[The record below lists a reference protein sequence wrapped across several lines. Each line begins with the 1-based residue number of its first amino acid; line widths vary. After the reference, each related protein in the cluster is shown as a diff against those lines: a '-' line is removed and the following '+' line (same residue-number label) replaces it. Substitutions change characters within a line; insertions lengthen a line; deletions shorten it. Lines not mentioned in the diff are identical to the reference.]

1 MQEIAIDNTPEEI
14 TRYVI
19 SEISYEL
26 YPTNKYDKPE
36 YYLHEGVVLDEG
48 EWIDPHIKGIYK
60 TEEEARKAFEEYE
73 TDISGIECGWGVRG
87 LRVTEYYLHGVAFD
101 LGEAIKQVD
110 DINSEE
116 DFDKQLEEEYWCC
129 KAQEYHDI
137 EKEWFLAVSP
147 MDIVVAVFDEEN
159 RTDTEKYV
167 LFHTYND
174 AVEFEDEFLD
184 NCDMLKGGW
193 VTKIYFN
200 SKNVETI
207 SEEEFKDWFKDY
219 NDLGVKEEQ
228 EAKCRL

>member
-1 MQEIAIDNTPEEI
+1 MEELVIDNVTEKI

-19 SEISYEL
+19 SELSVEI
-26 YPTNKYDKPE
+26 YPENKYDDPK
-36 YYLHEGVVLDEG
+36 YHLYEGVVPQEEAFPD
-48 EWIDPHIKGIYK
+48 EWIEGIYK
-60 TEEEARKAFEEYE
+60 TEDEAKKAFEKYE
-73 TDISGIECGWGVRG
+73 TEITECGSGVKG
-87 LRVTEYYLHGVAFD
+87 LHVTEYYLHGAVFD
-101 LGEAIKQVD
+101 LGEAIKDVD

-116 DFDKQLEEEYWCC
+116 DFDKQLKEDYVSCEAQNYHDVEEEWV
-129 KAQEYHDI
+129 I
-137 EKEWFLAVSP
+137 AVSP
-147 MDIVVAVFDEEN
+147 MNIVVAVFDEEN

-200 SKNVETI
+200 SRNVETI

-219 NDLGVKEEQ
+219 NDLGVNKKREV
-228 EAKCRL
+228 KCRL